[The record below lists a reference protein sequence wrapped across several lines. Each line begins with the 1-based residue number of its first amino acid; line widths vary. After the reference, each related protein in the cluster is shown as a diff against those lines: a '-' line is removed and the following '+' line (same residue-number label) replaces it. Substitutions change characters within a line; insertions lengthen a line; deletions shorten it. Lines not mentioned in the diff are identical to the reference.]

1 RRASWSALPLPSAGV
16 APLPRYYGEIR
27 HPRGHCGR
35 SAVALCFRYSS
46 RDETAVGFP
55 SSFIHPSPG
64 MPCAL
69 TPADPRRSRHD
80 PRLVLP
86 SRKCDPV
93 GIRFLKSR
101 GSIASLALWP
111 ARRPVYA
118 SRRSSPPASQ
128 DSVPGGWL
136 GLAGEG
142 IAPSRQMRL
151 RLGAPH
157 PLVIAPLRTGEALA
171 LQWGDI
177 DFEARTMHVR
187 HTLQRVWRKDRRV
200 RGEGEGL
207 VLQPSKTRTSKQK
220 LPMPEICVRALRA
233 HRARQLEERLAAGL
247 RWAGTDFVFT
257 TTAGKPLHAADVM
270 DESFRPTCERAGIPY
285 ATRENLK
292 GPLEERGLRFYDLR
306 HSCASLLIAQGV
318 PLKVIQEIL
327 RHANI
332 RTTSDRYTHLVPQIV
347 GEALAAMDRSFL
359 GDAI

>member
-1 RRASWSALPLPSAGV
+1 
-16 APLPRYYGEIR
+16 
-27 HPRGHCGR
+27 
-35 SAVALCFRYSS
+35 
-46 RDETAVGFP
+46 
-55 SSFIHPSPG
+55 
-64 MPCAL
+64 M
-69 TPADPRRSRHD
+69 
-80 PRLVLP
+80 
-86 SRKCDPV
+86 
-93 GIRFLKSR
+93 
-101 GSIASLALWP
+101 
-111 ARRPVYA
+111 
-118 SRRSSPPASQ
+118 
-128 DSVPGGWL
+128 
-136 GLAGEG
+136 
-142 IAPSRQMRL
+142 
-151 RLGAPH
+151 
-157 PLVIAPLRTGEALA
+157 IAPLRTGEALA

-187 HTLQRVWRKDRRV
+187 HTLQRVRRKDRRV